1 MPLPHPWIVC
11 AAALLALSGSLA
23 QAQSSPLCASDGQ
36 PAPRTL
42 TERFI
47 NADCSDCWQGDT
59 PLPPHTA
66 AVLDWVLPG
75 QQGDDAPLSAV
86 ARREALQ
93 RLQFLGE
100 RVPDTQS
107 SRSGK
112 VQGGRHRVRVAHGLV
127 LNDYV
132 GASLRFTSR
141 ASLAE
146 PLTGWLALVERLPA
160 GTEGSPVPRVLV
172 RNLLVEPIPA
182 RATGNMGQLWRPMN
196 VPPGAQPDRL
206 GVVGW
211 VSDARGR
218 VLAVAQSRCAPSA
231 PDTPP

>member
-1 MPLPHPWIVC
+1 MDRLRRRSPRAERFPGAGTIV
-11 AAALLALSGSLA
+11 AALR
-23 QAQSSPLCASDGQ
+23 QRQ
-36 PAPRTL
+36 PASTSDADGTL
-42 TERFI
+42 HQCRLQRLL
-47 NADCSDCWQGDT
+47 ARRH